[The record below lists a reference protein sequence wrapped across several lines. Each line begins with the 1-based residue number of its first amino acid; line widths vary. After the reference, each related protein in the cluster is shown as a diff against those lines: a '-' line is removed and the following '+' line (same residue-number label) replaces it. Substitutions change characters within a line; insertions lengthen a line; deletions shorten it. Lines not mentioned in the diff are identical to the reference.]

1 MLSGCSTNKAPV
13 TSSVLTTAATTV
25 SETATET
32 TEETTKAPEP
42 FKFKRH
48 VHTDLLSEYVTEDM
62 WESLYNL
69 IDAVYAGEDSFKCS
83 SKKAFEWCT
92 DDTVIGTFLP
102 PTCTFVSGGTFE
114 NGTGTIK
121 YKMDKDKLKARI
133 ETFEKEVEKML
144 NEAIRTDYSDFEKIM
159 AIYAYMCKNFQYD
172 FSPIDGNTV
181 DEFSDYACLMTKKGI
196 CCEIAGSYS
205 YLLLQCDV
213 EAMSFGGEGT
223 SGNHDWTYI
232 KLGGKCYHADATWAL
247 YGDNPSG
254 SLCLTYF
261 MMTEQERVDGCFE
274 KSIEPS
280 WIWPWKSDFDIK
292 RYPATDTMFKELH
305 DGCQFISMDTEKN
318 IITYQDP
325 YGNPVKEFSYGDL

>member
-1 MLSGCSTNKAPV
+1 MA
-13 TSSVLTTAATTV
+13 
-25 SETATET
+25 
-32 TEETTKAPEP
+32 
-42 FKFKRH
+42 
-48 VHTDLLSEYVTEDM
+48 EYVTEDM
-62 WESLYNL
+62 WDSLDNL
-69 IDAVYAGEDSFKCS
+69 IDAIYAGEDSFKCS

-102 PTCTFVSGGTFE
+102 PTCTYVTGGSFE

-133 ETFEKEVEKML
+133 ETFEKEIERMM

-205 YLLLQCDV
+205 YLLLQCGVD
-213 EAMSFGGEGT
+213 AMSFGGHGT
-223 SGNHDWTYI
+223 SGDHDWTYI
-232 KLGGKCYHADATWAL
+232 KLGGKCYHTDATWAL

-254 SLCLTYF
+254 RLYLSYF
-261 MMTEQERVDGCFE
+261 MMTEEERVTGSFE
-274 KSIEPS
+274 DSISPS
-280 WIWPWKSDFDIK
+280 WIWPWKKDFDIK
-292 RYPATDTMFKELH
+292 KYPATDTMFKELH
-305 DGCQFISMDTEKN
+305 DGCEFIEMDTEKN
-318 IITYQDP
+318 IIRYKEP
-325 YGNPVKEFSYGDL
+325 YKGEVKEFSYGDL